1 MNNAK
6 NVCVRCGHVYAEN
19 EEFCPICGGDRERN
33 ILDPS
38 SSWDTKRKKYI
49 VITPPTDN
57 VRFGFEPAWAV
68 VIAAIATIVLPILG
82 TLLIFLFTRHPKE
95 ENKPAARAA
104 RIATIVV
111 LLFALVFYGY
121 LFYVVLT
128 EGLL

>member
-6 NVCVRCGHVYAEN
+6 NMCVKCGHVYAEN
-19 EEFCPICGGDRERN
+19 EEFCPVCGGDLERY
-33 ILDPS
+33 ILDPNS
-38 SSWDTKRKKYI
+38 NRDIKKKRYI
-49 VITPPTDN
+49 VITPPPDN
-57 VRFGFEPAWAV
+57 VRFGFAPAWAV
-68 VIAAIATIVLPILG
+68 VIAAIVTVGLPVLG

-95 ENKPAARAA
+95 ENKPAVKAA